1 MLLSTEPPSQ
11 GMKMFS
17 DLFKIAISMFFRLNG
32 DRQSGTETLRIRKNF
47 FDRFFFANSRNLKK
61 WRNGRN
67 TKKIEEQK
75 LSSET

>member
-32 DRQSGTETLRIRKNF
+32 DRQSGTETLRIRKNIFDMCF
-47 FDRFFFANSRNLKK
+47 FLQIHETLK
-61 WRNGRN
+61 NGATAEIR
-67 TKKIEEQK
+67 KKLK
-75 LSSET
+75 NKS